1 LGGITSVKN
10 VSELTLQMMFFQK
23 SLDDLDTGNVL
34 RVIDAKPW
42 TKRETLKKFISL
54 AGESHST
61 ASSALIH

>member
-1 LGGITSVKN
+1 
-10 VSELTLQMMFFQK
+10 MMFFQK
-23 SLDDLDTGNVL
+23 SLDDLDGNVL

>member
-1 LGGITSVKN
+1 
-10 VSELTLQMMFFQK
+10 MMFFQK

-61 ASSALIH
+61 ASSALIDHLH